1 MTGLSIAVVG
11 AGTAG
16 LASAILLARLGFRV
30 RVLER
35 VANLQPVGAGVLLQP
50 SGLAAL
56 RELGLLAECTG
67 LGAPVGRLYGTTACD
82 GRVILDTRYDDWRVG
97 TFGLGIHRAVLMTS
111 LLDAAKQAGVRIET
125 GVAIS
130 RFSQS
135 AHSVELFVS
144 DGRGGEQPYGECCA
158 LILADGVRSTL
169 RGQMRVKQR
178 VQPYPWGALWNIQPT
193 PAGMQTTD
201 LRQWYRGCREMFGV
215 MPTGSTHLQRD
226 QRLSSLFWSLPTAQ
240 FAAWREA
247 GLDAWKKRVMQL
259 TDGVAEPFL
268 QAIESPAQL
277 SFAAY
282 ADVRMQRW
290 YDGRVLAIG
299 DCAHAMSPQLGQGAN
314 MALVDAAALARALRP
329 QRAAE
334 VIDWER
340 VFGGYTA
347 LRRQHLGY
355 YRQASRLLTP
365 LFQSNSRVLA
375 LLRDSALYLARHN
388 RLGRYHAATTLVGAR
403 TGWLFGAYDEAALC
417 AWRGTREVREALP
430 E

>member
-1 MTGLSIAVVG
+1 MKELPIAIVG

-30 RVLER
+30 RLLER
-35 VANLQPVGAGVLLQP
+35 VANLQAVGAGVLLQP
-50 SGLAAL
+50 SGLAVL

-67 LGAPVGRLYGTTACD
+67 LGAPVSRLYGTTAGN

-97 TFGLGIHRAVLMTS
+97 SFGLGIHRAVLLTS
-111 LLDAAKQAGVRIET
+111 LLDAAKQAGVQIET

-135 AHSVELFVS
+135 AHGVELFIN
-144 DGRGGEQPYGECCA
+144 DAQGDEQPYGDCCA

-169 RGQMRVKQR
+169 RAQMRVKQR

-193 PAGMQTTD
+193 PAGMQSTD

-215 MPTGSTHLQRD
+215 MPTGRTHAERRQA
-226 QRLSSLFWSLPTAQ
+226 LSSLFWSLPTAE

-247 GLDAWKKRVMQL
+247 GLDVWKTRVLQL
-259 TDGVAEPFL
+259 AGAGAEPFL

-290 YDGRVLAIG
+290 HDGRVLAIG

-314 MALVDAAALARALRP
+314 MALIDAAALARALLP
-329 QRAAE
+329 QRAADA
-334 VIDWER
+334 IDWQQ
-340 VFGGYTA
+340 VFAGYA
-347 LRRQHLGY
+347 SARRQHLSY

-365 LFQSNSRVLA
+365 LFQSESRALA

-403 TGWLFGAYDEAALC
+403 TGWLFSAYDQAALC
-417 AWRGTREVREALP
+417 TWRGDSTAWQALP